1 MITLAIGFMGIVLKK
16 TPGINSKFSND
27 KQKYK
32 TQLQSL
38 SLNFPFTY
46 FMRLVNGMV
55 FAISFSLT
63 TLLKKLSHLLTCQ
76 IKSCYIAYEAL
87 YR

>member
-1 MITLAIGFMGIVLKK
+1 MNTLAIGFMGTVLKK
-16 TPGINSKFSND
+16 TPGINSKFSNN

-46 FMRLVNGMV
+46 FMRLLKWHGICNKLFPYN
-55 FAISFSLT
+55 FA
-63 TLLKKLSHLLTCQ
+63 
-76 IKSCYIAYEAL
+76 
-87 YR
+87 

>member
-1 MITLAIGFMGIVLKK
+1 MNTLAIGFMGIVLKK
-16 TPGINSKFSND
+16 TPGINSKFSNN

-32 TQLQSL
+32 TQLRSL

-46 FMRLVNGMV
+46 FMHLVNDIV

-63 TLLKKLSHLLTCQ
+63 TLLKKAVSSFYLSN
-76 IKSCYIAYEAL
+76 
-87 YR
+87 

>member
-1 MITLAIGFMGIVLKK
+1 MNTLAIGFMGIVLKK
-16 TPGINSKFSND
+16 TPGINSKSSNN
-27 KQKYK
+27 KQTYK

-63 TLLKKLSHLLTCQ
+63 TLLKKLSHLFTCQ

>member
-1 MITLAIGFMGIVLKK
+1 MNTLAIGFMGNVLKK
-16 TPGINSKFSND
+16 TPEINSKFSNN

-32 TQLQSL
+32 TQLQSF

-46 FMRLVNGMV
+46 FMHVVNGMV
-55 FAISFSLT
+55 SAISFSFT
-63 TLLKKLSHLLTCQ
+63 TLLKKLSHLFTCQ

>member
-1 MITLAIGFMGIVLKK
+1 MNTLAIGFMGIVLKK
-16 TPGINSKFSND
+16 TPGINSKFSSN

-46 FMRLVNGMV
+46 FIRLVNGMIFNCNKLFPYN
-55 FAISFSLT
+55 FAKKAVSSFY
-63 TLLKKLSHLLTCQ
+63 LSN
-76 IKSCYIAYEAL
+76 
-87 YR
+87 